1 MTTRREPPHAAPATA
16 SGAHASGAYT
26 SGAQESSRSRRD
38 FVAAG
43 LLSVAG
49 LAATRAVET
58 PNVGSGQEPSSPLAA
73 PQPDSGSATNRLK
86 QSAARWCYE
95 KIPLRDFAQA
105 AKRIGLAGIDLL
117 QPADWEIVREY
128 GLTCSMG
135 YPTDRRDFLT
145 VGFNDRANHPA
156 LLRELERTIPLA
168 ARHQVPNVIAMF
180 GNRRGRT
187 ESAAVAA
194 SIEGLSKIKPL
205 AEQHGVTVC
214 VELLNSKIDHRD
226 YQGDRTTF
234 GVEVMKGVASPRVKL
249 LYDIYHMQIMEGDV
263 IRTAR
268 EHLAEIAHFHTGGVP
283 GRHELD
289 ARQELN
295 WRAIATA
302 IAETGFTGFVAHE
315 FMPTGD
321 PLTSL
326 KAAYDV
332 FAV

>member
-1 MTTRREPPHAAPATA
+1 MTNRERGTGNGEPSAP
-16 SGAHASGAYT
+16 S
-26 SGAQESSRSRRD
+26 SRRD
-38 FVAAG
+38 FIAAG
-43 LLSVAG
+43 AVS
-49 LAATRAVET
+49 LA
-58 PNVGSGQEPSSPLAA
+58 SLARGNS
-73 PQPDSGSATNRLK
+73 PDSQSLDAVSRLDSPFPVPRSRSTPAAARLR
-86 QSAARWCYE
+86 QSAARWCYQ

-105 AKRIGLAGIDLL
+105 AKTIGLAGIDLL

-145 VGFNDRANHPA
+145 FGFNDRANHRM
-156 LLRELERTIPLA
+156 LLAELERTIPLA
-168 ARHQVPNVIAMF
+168 ARQQVPNVIAMF
-180 GNRRGRT
+180 GNRGGRSD
-187 ESAAVAA
+187 SAGVAA
-194 SIEGLSKIKPL
+194 CIEGLTKIKPL

-214 VELLNSKIDHRD
+214 VELLNSKVDHRD
-226 YQGDRTTF
+226 YHGDRTAF

-263 IRTAR
+263 IRTIR
-268 EHLAEIAHFHTGGVP
+268 DNIAHIGHFHTGGVP

-289 ARQELN
+289 ATQELN

-302 IAETGFTGFVAHE
+302 IADLGFGGFVAHE
-315 FMPTGD
+315 FVPTGE